1 MNEHNHEHH
10 DGSCNHSGAHHDS
23 NSHAHCHCSSCTLEQ
38 SAGSTGD
45 CCGAD
50 SPEGGCSCTEDDG
63 GGDGEGDGPSHTEH
77 CNHCHCDDHSDS
89 CDHCDDHGDGC
100 GCGHDHEHGEKITRK
115 QIVQLGTGAAF
126 FAAAILLKSLP
137 PMWGL
142 LLFLTA
148 YLIIGG
154 EVLLRAAKNILRGQ
168 VFDENFL
175 MAIATIGA
183 FAIGEYAEGVAV
195 MLFYQVGELF
205 QSYAVGRSR
214 RSITELMDIRPDY
227 ANLVQPDGSAATVP
241 PESVT
246 IGAQI
251 LIKPGEKIPLDSVVL
266 EGTALIDTAALTG
279 ESLPREVAPGS
290 ELLSGCINKT
300 GLLRAQVTREF
311 GQSTVSKILE
321 LTENASGKKAKAQQF
336 ITRFAR
342 VYTPAVVIA
351 AALLAVVPPLIL
363 PGALFADWLY
373 RALVFLVISCPCAL
387 VISIPLSFF
396 GGIGGASRCG
406 VLIKGGNYLEA
417 LAAAE
422 IVVFDKTGTLTKGS
436 FAVTEIL
443 PGDGT
448 SPRELLAVAAAA
460 ESFSTHPIARS
471 VVAACAD
478 QPNGKVVTDYTELAG
493 RGISATVDGRRVLA
507 GNRLLME
514 ENSIFPDEKAAHGT
528 EILVAA
534 DGVYLGRLVISDVM
548 KEDTPAAIAALK
560 ALGVKKVVML
570 TGDTQ
575 AAAEVIAQAAGVDSF
590 VAQLLPGDKVT
601 QLEALMEEKS
611 PRGTLIFVG
620 DGINDAPVLA
630 RADVGVAMGGLG
642 SDAAIEA
649 ADVVLMTDQPLRLAA
664 GIRIARKTTRIVRQ
678 NIVLA
683 LGVKL
688 LVMLLGAFG
697 YAGMWAA
704 VFADVGVSVL
714 AILNAIRA
722 LNSKKLV

>member
-1 MNEHNHEHH
+1 MNEHNHEKHEGCCGH
-10 DGSCNHSGAHHDS
+10 GDTHHDS
-23 NSHAHCHCSSCTLEQ
+23 HSHAHCHCNSCTMEQ
-38 SAGSTGD
+38 GAGGAL
-45 CCGAD
+45 AD
-50 SPEGGCSCTEDDG
+50 SCGESSQDGCSCTKGDG
-63 GGDGEGDGPSHTEH
+63 SGGDSDDGPSHQHGQPCSCE
-77 CNHCHCDDHSDS
+77 HCDDD
-89 CDHCDDHGDGC
+89 CDDSDGC
-100 GCGHDHEHGEKITRK
+100 GCGHDHEHGEEITGK
-115 QIVQLGTGAAF
+115 QITVLGVGTAF
-126 FAAAILLKSLP
+126 FAAAVLLKGIP
-137 PMWGL
+137 PMWSL
-142 LLFLTA
+142 LLFLIA
-148 YLIIGG
+148 YLVIGG
-154 EVLLRAAKNILRGQ
+154 DVLLRAVKNILRGQ

-175 MAIATIGA
+175 MAIATVGA
-183 FAIGEYAEGVAV
+183 FAIGEYPEGVAV

-227 ANLVQPDGSAATVP
+227 ANLVQADGSVKTVP

-246 IGAQI
+246 VGAQI

-266 EGTALIDTAALTG
+266 DGTALIDTAALTG
-279 ESLPREVAPGS
+279 ESLPREVSPGS

-300 GLLRAQVTREF
+300 GLLHAQVTREF

-336 ITRFAR
+336 ITRFAK

-351 AALLAVVPPLIL
+351 AVLLAAIPPLVI
-363 PGALFADWLY
+363 PGALFTDWLY

-417 LAAAE
+417 LASAE
-422 IVVFDKTGTLTKGS
+422 IVVFDKTGTLTKGA
-436 FAVTEIL
+436 FKVTEIL
-443 PGDGT
+443 PADGIA
-448 SPRELLAVAAAA
+448 PDRLLAVAAAA
-460 ESFSTHPIARS
+460 EQFSTHPIARS
-471 VVAACAD
+471 VVAAYTGELDKSA
-478 QPNGKVVTDYTELAG
+478 VTDYTELAG
-493 RGISATVDGRRVLA
+493 RGISAVVEGSKVLA
-507 GNRLLME
+507 GNRKLME
-514 ENSIFPDEKAAHGT
+514 ENGISPDGSTPHGT

-534 DGVYLGRLVISDVM
+534 DGVYLGRLVIADAI
-548 KEDTPAAIAALK
+548 KEDTPGAIAALK
-560 ALGVKKVVML
+560 ALGVKKTVML
-570 TGDTQ
+570 TGDTEAV
-575 AAAEVIAQAAGVDSF
+575 AAAVAKAAGVDSF
-590 VAQLLPGDKVT
+590 AAQLLPGDKVT
-601 QLEALMEEKS
+601 HLEALMQEKS
-611 PRGTLIFVG
+611 PKGTLIFVG

-630 RADVGVAMGGLG
+630 RADIGVAMGGLG

-649 ADVVLMTDQPLRLAA
+649 ADVVLMTDQPMRLAA
-664 GIRIARKTTRIVRQ
+664 GIRIARKTVNIVHQ

-697 YAGMWAA
+697 YANMWAA

-722 LNSKKLV
+722 LNSKKLM

>member
-1 MNEHNHEHH
+1 MNEHNREHH

-23 NSHAHCHCSSCTLEQ
+23 HSHAHCHCSSCTMEQ
-38 SAGSTGD
+38 SAGGATTDSCGETSQEGCCCTKGD
-45 CCGAD
+45 D
-50 SPEGGCSCTEDDG
+50 SGGNDDDPSHQHHTASCDCKHCDHDCDDDDGCS
-63 GGDGEGDGPSHTEH
+63 
-77 CNHCHCDDHSDS
+77 
-89 CDHCDDHGDGC
+89 
-100 GCGHDHEHGEKITRK
+100 CGHDHEHGGDPNKK
-115 QIVQLGTGAAF
+115 QIITLVAGIAALVS
-126 FAAAILLKSLP
+126 ALLMGDFSP
-137 PMWGL
+137 TFEL
-142 LLFLTA
+142 LLFLAA
-148 YLIIGG
+148 YLVIGG
-154 EVLLRAAKNILRGQ
+154 DVLLRAAKNILRGQ
-168 VFDENFL
+168 IFDENFL

-183 FAIGEYAEGVAV
+183 FAIGDYPEGVTV

-227 ANLVQPDGSAATVP
+227 ANLVLADGSAQTVP

-246 IGAQI
+246 VGAQI
-251 LIKPGEKIPLDSVVL
+251 LIKPGEKIPLDSIVL

-279 ESLPREVAPGS
+279 ESLPREVTPGS

-336 ITRFAR
+336 ITRFAK

-351 AALLAVVPPLIL
+351 AVLLAAVPPLLI
-363 PGALFADWLY
+363 PGEVFTDWVY

-417 LAAAE
+417 LAVAE
-422 IVVFDKTGTLTKGS
+422 IVVFDKTGTLTKGA
-436 FAVTEIL
+436 FEVTEIL
-443 PGDGT
+443 PHGDVT
-448 SPRELLAVAAAA
+448 PQQLLAVAAAA
-460 ESFSTHPIARS
+460 EQFSTHPIARS
-471 VVAACAD
+471 VVAAHTGQSDNFTVA
-478 QPNGKVVTDYTELAG
+478 DYTELAG
-493 RGISATVDGRRVLA
+493 RGLSATVEGRRVLA
-507 GNRLLME
+507 GNRKLME
-514 ENSIFPDEKAAHGT
+514 ENGIVTTGSTAHGS

-534 DGVYLGRLVISDVM
+534 DGVYLGRLVITDAI
-548 KEDTPAAIAALK
+548 KDDAAEAISALK
-560 ALGVKKVVML
+560 TLGVKKTVML

-575 AAAEVIAQAAGVDSF
+575 AAAEAVAKAAGVDSF
-590 VAQLLPGDKVT
+590 AAQLLPGDKVT
-601 QLEALMEEKS
+601 HLEELMKEKS

-630 RADVGVAMGGLG
+630 RADIGVAMGGLG

-649 ADVVLMTDQPLRLAA
+649 ADVVLMTDQPMRLAA
-664 GIRIARKTTRIVRQ
+664 GIRIARKTVGIVRQ

-688 LVMLLGAFG
+688 LIMLLGAFG
-697 YAGMWAA
+697 YANMWAA

-722 LNSKKLV
+722 LNSKKLM